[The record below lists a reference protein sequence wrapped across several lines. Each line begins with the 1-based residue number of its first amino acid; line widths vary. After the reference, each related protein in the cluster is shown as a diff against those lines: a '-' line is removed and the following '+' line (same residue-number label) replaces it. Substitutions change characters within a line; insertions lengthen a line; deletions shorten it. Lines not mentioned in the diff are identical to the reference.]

1 MCIKYRINLIP
12 VEHITL
18 LGYFCDDSSNFKKY
32 MMPYFNNNTI
42 TNLLLLGAPG
52 DVHMQ
57 PEYFGS
63 ETPSTTFTNS
73 PYTDGP
79 FYGYRLVYTNFYNST
94 SPHLYTVE
102 LHEMY
107 PIWGRVWSITYD
119 INANNWL
126 GWKHTAMDSDISTL
140 QSNFQA
146 GCSTIASSITSNG
159 VSTASNASP
168 STMANNISTL
178 ATNKYNSGYSAGQS
192 ASTLK
197 RVDLGTSNSISCTG
211 YSGWQNFTTNNFAFY
226 ISSYGS
232 VYANASGTNT
242 HAGSVS
248 YSYNSS
254 TGVFTKSIT
263 DGYSNDTIDG
273 NNSTH
278 KSYLTLGVILYYV

>member
-18 LGYFCDDSSNFKKY
+18 LGYFCDDTSSL
-32 MMPYFNNNTI
+32 T
-42 TNLLLLGAPG
+42 TNLNSLKVVSLTNGQILTLCANRGAGSLPAFFTNWSDNTNFPVEFG
-52 DVHMQ
+52 SGVIIGALDTRDIALIYSVNGQ
-57 PEYFGS
+57 AYFGQ
-63 ETPSTTFTNS
+63 
-73 PYTDGP
+73 
-79 FYGYRLVYTNFYNST
+79 YNQT
-94 SPHLYTVE
+94 
-102 LHEMY
+102 
-107 PIWGRVWSITYD
+107 
-119 INANNWL
+119 ANTLSW
-126 GWKHTAMDSDISTL
+126 TQYIS
-140 QSNFQA
+140 SANFQA